1 MPSQNNPGR
10 QYDKQHAT
18 TVVATARIEANRFI
32 GYDGA
37 HATSAKGVHD
47 SQGISEYAADIGEA
61 TSVVT
66 SYSYLVQVATGAT
79 VAFGDLL
86 KPAGD
91 GSGTAIVGDATEYC
105 ARALGAG
112 LAGDLI
118 EVEIDRHT
126 HTA

>member
-18 TVVATARIEANRFI
+18 TVVAIARIEANRFV

-47 SQGISEYAADIGEA
+47 SQGISEYAADIGDA

-66 SYSYLVQVATGAT
+66 GYSYLVQLGTGAT
-79 VAFGDLL
+79 VALGDLL
-86 KPAGD
+86 KPAAN
-91 GSGTAIVGDATEYC
+91 GSGTAILGDATEYC

-112 LAGDLI
+112 VEGDLI
-118 EVEIDRHT
+118 EVEIGRHI
-126 HTA
+126 HA